1 MYVYI
6 FPKWT
11 IFAQYKLGCWWHFH
25 SQNSQKNSPHV
36 LLLSKV
42 FGIFFPWNV
51 IPTPIQLLY
60 NNSFDSCCLESAW
73 KKTRKVEL
81 KKLTAKSF
89 KNFCYCCFYFR
100 IGKIRKTILL
110 NMFSVSPKPRF
121 WVTYLTLRD
130 QLQIAIKTNKKFLH
144 LADAFNGTFPWRN
157 FSIKTLVH

>member
-1 MYVYI
+1 MDNWPISKEWICWAFLDIIYIFVYI

-73 KKTRKVEL
+73 KKTGKSNW
-81 KKLTAKSF
+81 KKLTAKTF
-89 KNFCYCCFYFR
+89 INFCDCFFFYFK
-100 IGKIRKTILL
+100 IGRKIERQFLF
-110 NMFSVSPKPRF
+110 NMFSFSVSPKPRF
-121 WVTYLTLRD
+121 WVTNLTLLD
-130 QLQIAIKTNKKFLH
+130 
-144 LADAFNGTFPWRN
+144 
-157 FSIKTLVH
+157 

>member
-100 IGKIRKTILL
+100 IGKIRKTILVEHVQR
-110 NMFSVSPKPRF
+110 FSKA
-121 WVTYLTLRD
+121 
-130 QLQIAIKTNKKFLH
+130 QILGNISDTKGPIEDWYQDK
-144 LADAFNGTFPWRN
+144 
-157 FSIKTLVH
+157 

>member
-25 SQNSQKNSPHV
+25 SQNSQKNSPNV

-100 IGKIRKTILL
+100 IGKIRKAILVEHVQR
-110 NMFSVSPKPRF
+110 FSKAQVLGSNQSNTKGPIEDWYQDK
-121 WVTYLTLRD
+121 
-130 QLQIAIKTNKKFLH
+130 
-144 LADAFNGTFPWRN
+144 
-157 FSIKTLVH
+157 

>member
-100 IGKIRKTILL
+100 IGKIRKTILVEHVQR
-110 NMFSVSPKPRF
+110 FSKAHILGNISDTKGP
-121 WVTYLTLRD
+121 
-130 QLQIAIKTNKKFLH
+130 IADCYQDK
-144 LADAFNGTFPWRN
+144 
-157 FSIKTLVH
+157 

>member
-73 KKTRKVEL
+73 KKTRNVEL

-100 IGKIRKTILL
+100 IGKIRKTILVEHVQR
-110 NMFSVSPKPRF
+110 FSKA
-121 WVTYLTLRD
+121 
-130 QLQIAIKTNKKFLH
+130 QILGNQSNTKGPIEDWYQDK
-144 LADAFNGTFPWRN
+144 
-157 FSIKTLVH
+157 